1 MGESPRTGVEAGH
14 PASGADTEGRYSG
27 GGAEPTPG
35 SRRLRE
41 TLQRQDRNGERA
53 IAIAQGAIALFVLLL
68 HAAAQLA
75 SGFRF
80 ANPWV
85 LLALSALLVSS
96 TARLL
101 LSRSHTLPERALD
114 TLNVVDMAV
123 FLGLVWSYQFAY
135 HHPAGAVL
143 KAPSLVLLFVLVA
156 ARALRFHPRPV
167 LLAGG
172 TAAAGWALL
181 VVLAVLQDGT
191 SAITRSYT
199 EYLASYKILVGAEVE
214 RLVGLAAL
222 VLLLG
227 FATYKARAMLS
238 RAAHAS
244 DYAEALEAAQHHLE
258 EAARARTQLDA
269 ALNNIVQGL
278 AMFDSEHRLV
288 LCNKRYAEI
297 YGLTPAQ
304 VHPGSTLL
312 QIIERRMANGLN
324 SQMSPEEIVS
334 GMLRRR
340 EGDFGQFLSQL
351 SDGRCIA
358 ITVRPMADGGTVT
371 THQDITEQRRSEA
384 KIQHMARHDA
394 LTGLPNRVLL
404 KERAE
409 HALGHAER
417 GVTVAA
423 HLLDLDHFKN
433 VNDTLGHAAGD
444 KLLTMVADRLRPLV
458 GTSDTVARMG
468 GDEFAILQ
476 VDVGQP
482 SDASA
487 LAYRIIET
495 VSQPYEIEGQQVNIG
510 TSVGIAI
517 GPGDGVDPDLLM
529 RNADLALYRAK
540 GDGRGAFRFFEP
552 DMDAEMQERRVLERD
567 LRQALTAGQF
577 ELHYQPIVNLA
588 SNEISGFEAL
598 IRWRHPDKGL
608 ISPATFVPFAEET
621 GFIVPLGEWAIRQ
634 ACATAVTWPGEF
646 KVAVNLSPVQFRNNG
661 LVSVVVGALAA
672 SGLPG
677 RRLELEI
684 TETTLLQ
691 DSEATLAMLY
701 QLRELGVCIAMDDF
715 GTGYSSLSYLQS
727 FPFDRIKI
735 DRSFIK
741 DIGDSPGSL
750 NIVRA
755 VTAMANGLGMATTAE
770 GVETE
775 DQLASVASEG
785 CTEMQGYL
793 FSKPLPADRIEEL
806 YFAALRGTAVSVA

>member
-1 MGESPRTGVEAGH
+1 MGELPGTSIQAGDRALPTGSDRAHAG
-14 PASGADTEGRYSG
+14 A
-27 GGAEPTPG
+27 PG
-35 SRRLRE
+35 SRRLRD

-75 SGFRF
+75 SGSQS

-85 LLALSALLVSS
+85 LLALTMLVASS
-96 TARLL
+96 TLRFL
-101 LSRSHTLPERALD
+101 LSRSQTLPERTLD
-114 TLNVVDMAV
+114 TLNVVDVVV

-135 HHPAGAVL
+135 QHPAGGVL

-172 TAAAGWALL
+172 AATAGLALL
-181 VVLAVLQDGT
+181 GVLAVLRDGT
-191 SAITRSYT
+191 PAVTHVYP
-199 EYLASYKILVGAEVE
+199 EYLTSYKILVGAEVE
-214 RLVGLAAL
+214 RLVALSAL

-238 RAAHAS
+238 RAAHAA
-244 DYAEALEAAQHHLE
+244 DYAEALEAARRHLE
-258 EAARARTQLDA
+258 EAAQAKAQLDA

-278 AMFDSEHRLV
+278 AMFDSEQRLV

-304 VHPGSTLL
+304 VHPGTTLL
-312 QIIERRMANGLN
+312 QIIQRRMANGLH
-324 SQMSPEEIVS
+324 SELPPDEIVS

-340 EGDFGQFLSQL
+340 DGDFGQLYSQL

-384 KIQHMARHDA
+384 KIRHMARHDA
-394 LTGLPNRVLL
+394 LTGLPNRVHLN
-404 KERAE
+404 EQAE
-409 HALGHAER
+409 HALVRAER
-417 GVTVAA
+417 GGLVAA

-444 KLLTMVADRLRPLV
+444 KLLAMVAERLRPLV
-458 GTSDTVARMG
+458 GDTDIVARMG

-476 VDVGQP
+476 VGVGQP

-487 LAYRIIET
+487 LAYRVIE
-495 VSQPYEIEGQQVNIG
+495 VISKPYDIEGQQVNIG
-510 TSVGIAI
+510 TSVGIAM
-517 GPGDGVDPDLLM
+517 GPGDGGTPDLLM

-540 GDGRGAFRFFEP
+540 DDGRGAFRFFEAE
-552 DMDAEMQERRVLERD
+552 MDAEMQERRILERD

-598 IRWRHPDKGL
+598 IRWNHPEKGL
-608 ISPATFVPFAEET
+608 VSPASFIPFAEET

-634 ACATAVTWPGEF
+634 ACATAATWPDDL
-646 KVAVNLSPVQFRNNG
+646 KIAVNLSPVQFRNNG
-661 LVSVVVGALAA
+661 LVSVVMSALAA

-691 DSEATLAMLY
+691 DGEATLAMLY
-701 QLRELGVCIAMDDF
+701 QLRELGVGIAMDDF

-755 VTAMANGLGMATTAE
+755 VTAMASGLGMATTAE
-770 GVETE
+770 GVETQ
-775 DQLASVASEG
+775 DQLASVTSEG

-806 YFAALRGTAVSVA
+806 YFAERRRKGASAA